1 METNAAPNPPR
12 NGEGDQPKAGGG
24 GPSVLT
30 SPIKLVKRA
39 RSLRKE
45 MSLPEVLL
53 WRELKRRPGGFKFRR
68 QLPQGGYI
76 LDFAC
81 LEARFGI
88 EVDGEAHNR
97 GGRPE
102 RDDVRDERLKR
113 LGFRMLRLS
122 ARDVLQ
128 NIEGVVTTIVEHCV
142 ALGPLHQPAAGPP
155 PRSGEDQI

>member
-1 METNAAPNPPR
+1 M
-12 NGEGDQPKAGGG
+12 
-24 GPSVLT
+24 LT

-68 QLPQGGYI
+68 QLPQCGYI

-81 LEARFGI
+81 LEARLGI
-88 EVDGEAHNR
+88 EIDGEAHER
-97 GGRPE
+97 EDRVE
-102 RDDVRDERLKR
+102 RDRVRDQQLIQV
-113 LGFRMLRLS
+113 GFNTIRFP

-128 NIEGVVTTIVEHCV
+128 NIEGVVTSIIEWCR
-142 ALGPLHQPAAGPP
+142 ASGPLHQPAAGPP
-155 PRSGEDQI
+155 PRAGEDFE